1 MKMTSGGPIVAAI
14 HHKEP
19 YRKPIDLGAMQGSGI
34 SVVAWQNIE
43 AMSEAI
49 SEFIR
54 SFTKR

>member
-1 MKMTSGGPIVAAI
+1 MTSGGPIVAAI